1 MLLKIVTPVT
11 GMNIQ
16 NTDIVKWTKTYPEN
30 LQFVSPNWSVGRL
43 IDYFTTEGS
52 AGHGF
57 TSYKNGMFFYQTL
70 NGGFHF
76 SDIDAMM
83 TQEYPL
89 EFSYAPRN
97 TAPTDDININAPSGL
112 NTQITHVEKP
122 QVFDTL
128 AGMVGGAYASSM
140 IVYDAVKKQDTTYTF
155 DVEESYKHGSH
166 VSGGTAYPLVRTGEM
181 EVTLKPDVMSDPMV
195 SPDSG
200 EIDANLPINKNF
212 QSVVEYGYTPNH
224 SFDDAKDVTSKDVFF
239 GNHISDNA
247 PLERKALLEIL
258 QQHRIRIT
266 IPLRTDLTVG
276 QVIKLLIPEP
286 ESQHGNTD
294 TKDKLNDNRYLI
306 IDQAINFDPLG
317 NNGVCYLECVKE
329 SYTMKVDDATPMSS
343 SSDPREV

>member
-1 MLLKIVTPVT
+1 
-11 GMNIQ
+11 
-16 NTDIVKWTKTYPEN
+16 
-30 LQFVSPNWSVGRL
+30 
-43 IDYFTTEGS
+43 
-52 AGHGF
+52 
-57 TSYKNGMFFYQTL
+57 
-70 NGGFHF
+70 
-76 SDIDAMM
+76 
-83 TQEYPL
+83 
-89 EFSYAPRN
+89 
-97 TAPTDDININAPSGL
+97 
-112 NTQITHVEKP
+112 
-122 QVFDTL
+122 
-128 AGMVGGAYASSM
+128 MVGGAYASSM

-155 DVEESYKHGSH
+155 DVEESYKYGSH
-166 VSGGTAYPLVRTGEM
+166 VSGDTAYPLVRTGEM

-224 SFDDAKDVTSKDVFF
+224 SFDDANDVKLQDVFF

-329 SYTMKVDDATPMSS
+329 SYTMKVDDANPMAS
-343 SSDPREV
+343 SSDPREI